1 MPQTF
6 KMIRKNIFSIL
17 VALLLLYLS
26 LTNTEKFQ
34 QIPLINFT
42 FFDKIVHFG
51 MYFFLMS
58 VVIFENR
65 ENIKDYRHLFLL
77 SLIPLFYGIL
87 MEILQLT
94 LTVSRSGSF
103 YDALA
108 DAAGI
113 LVSVFIWLLI
123 KPVRKDSVR

>member
-1 MPQTF
+1 
-6 KMIRKNIFSIL
+6 MIRKNIFSIL

>member
-1 MPQTF
+1 
-6 KMIRKNIFSIL
+6 MIRKNIFSIL
-17 VALLLLYLS
+17 VSLLLLYLS

-87 MEILQLT
+87 MEILQMT